1 MVDKRNYADVL
12 IGRYIPQSPSKLNFA
27 VSIIFLFAAAY
38 VHCLRFLPGQ
48 LTPIK
53 KHASKTLKL
62 IIRRARSTSRL
73 DSSLL
78 KRDEIGGES

>member
-1 MVDKRNYADVL
+1 MYFLA
-12 IGRYIPQSPSKLNFA
+12 GRYPSKLNFA

-48 LTPIK
+48 LTLIK
-53 KHASKTLKL
+53 KHANKTLKL
-62 IIRRARSTSRL
+62 VRRGGSASRL

-78 KRDEIGGES
+78 KRGKIGGES